1 MPRIQVIADDGRLSL
16 DERICAADLSSDHF
30 RRCLVERI
38 GWAVADAQQMAPEP
52 ARDGPRAVVG
62 VAA

>member
-16 DERICAADLSSDHF
+16 DERVCAADLSSRHF
-30 RRCLVERI
+30 RRCLAERI
-38 GWAVADAQQMAPEP
+38 GWAVADAEQMAPEP
-52 ARDGPRAVVG
+52 AFDGARAAVG

>member
-16 DERICAADLSSDHF
+16 DERVCAADLASDHF

-38 GWAVADAQQMAPEP
+38 DWAVADAQQMAPPREP
-52 ARDGPRAVVG
+52 DAAVP